1 MRLRQ
6 AGPSGPLAGPEAF
19 EAFYLRHYDA
29 MTRFLARR
37 VIDPHA
43 VADLT
48 AEVFLAAL
56 HSRHTY
62 RVGRGSEIGWLYGVA
77 RNVLSVERRRA
88 QREARAMER
97 AAGHRVLDSDDVA
110 DLTDRID
117 AEEPARQAL
126 KAMAHLPD
134 GESALLELVVIDQ
147 LTVAEAAEA
156 LGIKVGT
163 ARVRLHRARRSLRK
177 VPGVVATLVTEG
189 MR

>member
-6 AGPSGPLAGPEAF
+6 AVPTGPLAGPEAF

-29 MTRFLARR
+29 VTRFLARR

-56 HSRHTY
+56 HSRDTY
-62 RVGRGSEIGWLYGVA
+62 RPGRGSETGWLYGVA
-77 RNVLSVERRRA
+77 RNVLAAERRRNE
-88 QREARAMER
+88 REARAMER

-110 DLTDRID
+110 ELTDRID
-117 AEEPARQAL
+117 AEEPARRAL
-126 KAMAHLPD
+126 TAIAHLPE
-134 GESALLELVVIDQ
+134 GESALLELVAIDQ

-163 ARVRLHRARRSLRK
+163 ARVRLHRARRALRN
-177 VPGVVATLVTEG
+177 VPGVATALVTEG
-189 MR
+189 LG